1 MNNNLNCIYE
11 IEMRLLLIHN
21 RQTTLMRN
29 NGNQKRIREAA
40 AYKSIMHNQ
49 IIIKIMSFRTIKQI
63 NNMKRMKR
71 MSKKTLYRK
80 IDICMKNI
88 R

>member
-1 MNNNLNCIYE
+1 M
-11 IEMRLLLIHN
+11 
-21 RQTTLMRN
+21 TN

-63 NNMKRMKR
+63 KHIHENE
-71 MSKKTLYRK
+71 
-80 IDICMKNI
+80 
-88 R
+88 